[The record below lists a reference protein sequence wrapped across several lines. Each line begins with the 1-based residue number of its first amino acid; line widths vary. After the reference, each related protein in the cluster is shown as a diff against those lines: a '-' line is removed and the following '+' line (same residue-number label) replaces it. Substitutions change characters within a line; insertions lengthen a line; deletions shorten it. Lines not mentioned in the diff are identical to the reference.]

1 MHGFSR
7 HLTKKSHNR
16 RPDLKKPRNPMRN
29 LSHQFRNRLRLAG
42 VSPAVAKR
50 SCELYWGEA
59 WLSLWR
65 MFEAEAIVTALSAL
79 LPRDRP
85 IRLLEAGCGDGR
97 FYDLLMFAIRQ
108 RLGNDPLH
116 APIHGFGL
124 DGDAIR
130 LRNISERN
138 LTPVLGD
145 LETIPL
151 AKDSVDIVI
160 CNSTLEHV
168 GDPQTAIGEMS
179 RVLRRGGHL
188 VMTVPSLSFESH
200 LLGYK
205 LRTCVGRPSSALAWA
220 RARSQ
225 RIQHLHYQS
234 PEMWERRLSE
244 ANLHLESY
252 EPIVPSS
259 VVTIG
264 DPLQWLRDRNIGGSR
279 YSRRV
284 PTSSVRDL
292 SFRAIRNTAIA
303 MEWLLSRG
311 ISFFNTRRPGVESGA
326 YLFVAHR
333 A

>member
-1 MHGFSR
+1 MS
-7 HLTKKSHNR
+7 
-16 RPDLKKPRNPMRN
+16 D
-29 LSHQFRNRLRLAG
+29 LSHQFRNRPRLAG
-42 VSPAVAKR
+42 VSPAVARR

-65 MFEAEAIVTALSAL
+65 MFEAEAIVTALSEL

-97 FYDLLMFAIRQ
+97 FYNLLMFAIRQ
-108 RLGNDPLH
+108 RLGSDPIH
-116 APIHGFGL
+116 APIHGVGL

-130 LRNISERN
+130 LGNVSERN

-145 LETIPL
+145 LEMIPL
-151 AKDSVDIVI
+151 ATNSVDIVI

-168 GDPQTAIGEMS
+168 RDPQAAIGELS

-188 VMTVPSLSFESH
+188 VMTVPSLSFESL

-205 LRTCVGRPSSALAWA
+205 WRTYLGRPSSALAWA

-225 RIQHLHYQS
+225 RIKHLHYQS
-234 PEMWERRLSE
+234 PEMWERTLSE
-244 ANLHLESY
+244 ANLHLQSY
-252 EPIVPSS
+252 EPIVPSV

-279 YSRRV
+279 YSRRI
-284 PTSSVRDL
+284 PTSSVDDL
-292 SFRAIRNTAIA
+292 SFRAVRNTAIA

-311 ISFFNTRRPGVESGA
+311 ICFFNRHRPGLKSGA